1 MIDEIDRSLH
11 TKATLEFVR
20 LFLDDPASRKA
31 QLIATTHDGGLL
43 DLDVLRQDEIWFA
56 ERADDKHTSL
66 YSLLKFKARFDKDI
80 RKDYLLGRYGAL
92 PIFEWL
98 DREGDEE

>member
-1 MIDEIDRSLH
+1 M
-11 TKATLEFVR
+11 K
-20 LFLDDPASRKA
+20 LFLDDPNSKKA
-31 QLIATTHDGGLL
+31 QLIATTHDGTLL

-56 ERADDKHTSL
+56 ERAPDKHTSL

-92 PIFEWL
+92 PIFDAFEK
-98 DREGDEE
+98 DCED